1 MGEVAH
7 ELKRDDESTAP
18 AGDRKPLL
26 VIEDDKGLQSQ
37 LRWAFDGYEVITAGD
52 RGEGI
57 VALRRYQPG
66 VVLLDLGLPPDP
78 GGVTEGLAALAE
90 ILALAPHTKVI
101 VVTGDNDRANAVR
114 AVAGGAYDFHQKPAD
129 PELLALLVDRAQ
141 HVHELEVENQ
151 RLQRADDDMPLR
163 GIIATSPEMLKVCR
177 TVEKIAP
184 TDITTL
190 LLGASGTGKE
200 RFAQALHDLSPRA
213 GGKLIAINCA
223 AIPENLLE
231 SELFGYEKGAF
242 TGASQTTPGKIEY
255 ANGGTLFLDE
265 IGDLPQ
271 ELQAKLLRFLQERVV
286 ERVGGRKEI
295 PVDVRI
301 ICATHQNLE
310 DHIRDGRFREDLY
323 YRVSEMT
330 IRIPSLA
337 ERTGD
342 ALVLA
347 KAFLSRFAAEHASG
361 VKGFEP
367 GAIAAIES
375 YGWPGNV
382 RELESRVKRAV
393 IMAEGSQVSA
403 EDLELEGVGDSG
415 AGDLPLNLRQV
426 REEAEQQ
433 AITRA
438 MTVAGGKIS
447 EAAGLLGITRPTL
460 YSMLEKYGLK

>member
-1 MGEVAH
+1 MS
-7 ELKRDDESTAP
+7 KDST
-18 AGDRKPLL
+18 PLL

-37 LRWAFDGYEVITAGD
+37 LRWAFDGYEVIVAGD
-52 RGEGI
+52 RTEGI
-57 VALRRYQPG
+57 AALRRYQPG

-78 GGVTEGLAALAE
+78 GGVSEGLAALRE
-90 ILALAPHTKVI
+90 ILTLAPQTKVI
-101 VVTGDNDRANAVR
+101 VVTGDNERANAVK

-141 HVHELEVENQ
+141 HVYELEIENQ
-151 RLQRADDDMPLR
+151 RLQRSEENMPLA

-200 RFAQALHDLSPRA
+200 RFARALHELSPRA
-213 GGKLIAINCA
+213 RGKLVAINCA

-242 TGASQTTPGKIEY
+242 TGASKTTHGKIEY
-255 ANGGTLFLDE
+255 ADGGTLFLDE

-271 ELQAKLLRFLQERVV
+271 DLQAKLLRFLQERVV

-295 PVDVRI
+295 PVDTRV
-301 ICATHQNLE
+301 ICATHQHLE
-310 DHIRDGRFREDLY
+310 EHIADGRFREDLF
-323 YRVSEMT
+323 YRISEMT
-330 IRIPSLA
+330 IRIPALA

-347 KAFLSRFAAEHASG
+347 KAFLARVAGDHGAP
-361 VKGFEP
+361 VKGFDA
-367 GAIAAIES
+367 GAIEAIDR
-375 YGWPGNV
+375 YRWPGNV

-393 IMAEGSQVSA
+393 ILAEGSQVSA
-403 EDLELEGVGDSG
+403 EDLELEHAIKSSDG
-415 AGDLPLNLRQV
+415 AKALPINLRQV
-426 REEAEQQ
+426 REQAEQQ
-433 AITRA
+433 AIIRA
-438 MTVAGGKIS
+438 MGYAGGNIS
-447 EAAGLLGITRPTL
+447 EAATLLGVTRPTL
-460 YSMLEKYGLK
+460 YSMLDKYGMK